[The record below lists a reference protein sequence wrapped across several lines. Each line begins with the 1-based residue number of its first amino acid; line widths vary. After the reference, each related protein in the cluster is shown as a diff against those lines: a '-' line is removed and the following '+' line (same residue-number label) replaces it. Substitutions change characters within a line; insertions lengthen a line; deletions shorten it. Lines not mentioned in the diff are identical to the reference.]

1 MGKARVTPLKF
12 VSIPRLELVAAV
24 LAVRILALLKRELGI
39 QVDEEYFWTDSKVVL
54 GYIKN
59 ESRAFKT
66 FVANRVQIIQENS
79 KVNQWNYIESKSNP
93 ADIASRGMNSK
104 KLTCFDTWF
113 QGPEFLWKPQSTW
126 LNSSIQEMI
135 LDLKEDLEW
144 RKQIKIN
151 VTSANED
158 FISNMEIRFSC
169 WQKLKRIIAYI
180 LKWKTIH
187 MQEKRMVTRGSKR
200 VNMFSTNKNFSLLDI
215 NQIQQ
220 AEECIIKMIQLK
232 YFKEEIKILKMKE
245 ETSDAREVKDSSDI
259 AKLDP
264 FLDERDLIRVGGRLA
279 RSNLNDECKHPIVLP
294 KGSHISKLIIVW
306 CHKKTGHAGRG
317 MTLNE
322 LRHSGFWIVSANS
335 LVRSVIYH
343 CVSCRKLR
351 GRFAEQKMAELPF
364 DRLQEAPP
372 FTYCGVDLFGPFII
386 TNKRKEL
393 KRYGVMF
400 TCLCSRV
407 IHTEVAYSLETDSF
421 IFALRRFIGRRGNIR
436 QMRSD
441 NGSNFVGAVRELRKS
456 FKEMNHNQISKYLH
470 SCGADW
476 ITWINNPPT
485 ASHMG
490 GVWERQI

>member
-1 MGKARVTPLKF
+1 MA
-12 VSIPRLELVAAV
+12 
-24 LAVRILALLKRELGI
+24 
-39 QVDEEYFWTDSKVVL
+39 
-54 GYIKN
+54 
-59 ESRAFKT
+59 
-66 FVANRVQIIQENS
+66 
-79 KVNQWNYIESKSNP
+79 
-93 ADIASRGMNSK
+93 SK
-104 KLTCFDTWF
+104 KRTCFDTWF

-126 LNSSIQEMI
+126 LNSSIQEMMI
-135 LDLKEDLEW
+135 DLKEDLEW

-151 VTSANED
+151 VTSANEG
-158 FISNMEIRFSC
+158 FISNMKIRFSC

-245 ETSDAREVKDSSDI
+245 ETSDAREVKDSSDT

-279 RSNLNDECKHPIVLP
+279 RSNLNDECIHPIVLT

-322 LRHSGFWIVSANS
+322 LRLWFLDSFSQFIGAKCYLS
-335 LVRSVIYH
+335 LCFMQKV
-343 CVSCRKLR
+343 K
-351 GRFAEQKMAELPF
+351 GRMAEQKMAELPF
-364 DRLQEAPP
+364 DRLQEVPP

-400 TCLCSRV
+400 TCLCSRA
-407 IHTEVAYSLETDSF
+407 IHIEVVYS
-421 IFALRRFIGRRGNIR
+421 
-436 QMRSD
+436 
-441 NGSNFVGAVRELRKS
+441 
-456 FKEMNHNQISKYLH
+456 
-470 SCGADW
+470 
-476 ITWINNPPT
+476 
-485 ASHMG
+485 
-490 GVWERQI
+490 